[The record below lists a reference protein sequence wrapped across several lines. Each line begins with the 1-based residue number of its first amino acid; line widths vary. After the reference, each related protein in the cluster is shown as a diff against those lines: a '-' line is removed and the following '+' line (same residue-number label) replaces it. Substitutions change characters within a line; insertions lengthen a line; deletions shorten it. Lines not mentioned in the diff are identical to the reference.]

1 MNSFFNLPANFFNK
15 KNKYLVVAS
24 LFGLGYFK
32 YYPQIVTAFIVTL
45 LAIVFGFLGNSF
57 IVFLSALLIILS
69 FFLVE
74 QINKPASLK
83 YFVIDVATGQSLA
96 IVIFPHNIP
105 LMFLSFIIFSAL
117 TYFKPA
123 FIINL
128 IHASFKPNTAIIM
141 DDIIIGFA
149 SLIISSFLAIL
160 I

>member
-32 YYPQIVTAFIVTL
+32 YYPKIVTAFVVTL
-45 LAIVFGFLGNSF
+45 LAIVFGYFGNSL

-74 QINKPASLK
+74 QITKPSSLK
-83 YFVIDVATGQSLA
+83 FFVIDVATGQSLA

-105 LMFLSFIIFSAL
+105 LMFLSFFIFSAL
-117 TYFKPA
+117 TYFKPP

-149 SLIISSFLAIL
+149 SLILSSLLAIL